1 MHYAARLNSF
11 ISPAS
16 HGVLEALARIG
27 AIEGVTHVDL
37 NYPEHFETV
46 SVPQMRKALEK
57 HGLKMNALNM
67 RFKRPFLRGAY
78 ANPSA
83 EIRREAEALT
93 EKAAQVC
100 RDMGGDL
107 IIIWLAYDG
116 YDYAMQMDYPQ
127 AWNQLV
133 QTLCTLCRDRRLR
146 FAIEYKPYE
155 ERGFSLL
162 DSYGTTSC
170 LIRETGAQ
178 NLGMVLDFC
187 HMLMKKE
194 NPAFAASLL
203 LSQGKLYGV
212 HLNDGEGHC
221 DNGFMV
227 GMCHPWKTLELLYYL
242 KSTHMRA
249 WYISILFPCGR
260 TPRTNWRRIS
270 RCLNSSG
277 RCWTPPPCRPLRRRR
292 PTRTAWPYSGFSETS
307 WPTERGEDD
316 RGEAGSR
323 GRQPEL

>member
-242 KSTHMRA
+242 KKHAYEGVVYFDT
-249 WYISILFPCGR
+249 FPVRESAEDELAANIAMFEHLWALLDASAMQAIAQASANQDGMAVQR
-260 TPRTNWRRIS
+260 IFRDFLANGAWRR
-270 RCLNSSG
+270 
-277 RCWTPPPCRPLRRRR
+277 
-292 PTRTAWPYSGFSETS
+292 
-307 WPTERGEDD
+307 
-316 RGEAGSR
+316 
-323 GRQPEL
+323 

>member
-46 SVPQMRKALEK
+46 SVPQLRKALEK

-242 KSTHMRA
+242 KKHAYEGVVYFDT
-249 WYISILFPCGR
+249 FPVRESAEDELAANIAMFEQLWALLDASAMQAIAQASANQDGMAVQR
-260 TPRTNWRRIS
+260 IFRDFLANGAWRR
-270 RCLNSSG
+270 
-277 RCWTPPPCRPLRRRR
+277 
-292 PTRTAWPYSGFSETS
+292 
-307 WPTERGEDD
+307 
-316 RGEAGSR
+316 
-323 GRQPEL
+323 

>member
-16 HGVLEALARIG
+16 HGVLEALARIS

-242 KSTHMRA
+242 KKHAYEGVVYFDT
-249 WYISILFPCGR
+249 FPVRESAEDELAANIAMFEQLWALLDASAMQAIAQASANQDGMAVQR
-260 TPRTNWRRIS
+260 IFRDFLANGAWRR
-270 RCLNSSG
+270 
-277 RCWTPPPCRPLRRRR
+277 
-292 PTRTAWPYSGFSETS
+292 
-307 WPTERGEDD
+307 
-316 RGEAGSR
+316 
-323 GRQPEL
+323 

>member
-1 MHYAARLNSF
+1 M
-11 ISPAS
+11 
-16 HGVLEALARIG
+16 LEALARIG

-242 KSTHMRA
+242 KKHAYEGVVYFDT
-249 WYISILFPCGR
+249 FPVRENAEDELAANIAMFEQLWALLDASAMQAIAQASANQDGMAVQR
-260 TPRTNWRRIS
+260 IFRDFLANGAWRR
-270 RCLNSSG
+270 
-277 RCWTPPPCRPLRRRR
+277 
-292 PTRTAWPYSGFSETS
+292 
-307 WPTERGEDD
+307 
-316 RGEAGSR
+316 
-323 GRQPEL
+323 

>member
-1 MHYAARLNSF
+1 MNSF

-242 KSTHMRA
+242 KKHAYEGVVYFDT
-249 WYISILFPCGR
+249 FPVRESAEDELAANIAMFEQLWALLDASAMQAIAQASANQDGMAVQR
-260 TPRTNWRRIS
+260 IFRDFLANGAWRR
-270 RCLNSSG
+270 
-277 RCWTPPPCRPLRRRR
+277 
-292 PTRTAWPYSGFSETS
+292 
-307 WPTERGEDD
+307 
-316 RGEAGSR
+316 
-323 GRQPEL
+323 

>member
-1 MHYAARLNSF
+1 
-11 ISPAS
+11 
-16 HGVLEALARIG
+16 
-27 AIEGVTHVDL
+27 
-37 NYPEHFETV
+37 
-46 SVPQMRKALEK
+46 
-57 HGLKMNALNM
+57 MNALNM

-242 KSTHMRA
+242 KKHAYEGVVYFDT
-249 WYISILFPCGR
+249 FPVRESAEDELAANIAMFEQLWALLDASAMQAIAQASANQDGMAVQR
-260 TPRTNWRRIS
+260 IFRDFLANGAWRR
-270 RCLNSSG
+270 
-277 RCWTPPPCRPLRRRR
+277 
-292 PTRTAWPYSGFSETS
+292 
-307 WPTERGEDD
+307 
-316 RGEAGSR
+316 
-323 GRQPEL
+323 

>member
-162 DSYGTTSC
+162 DSYGTASC

-242 KSTHMRA
+242 KKHAYEGVVYFDT
-249 WYISILFPCGR
+249 FPVRESAEDELAANIAMFEQLWALLDASAMQAIAQASANQDGMAVQR
-260 TPRTNWRRIS
+260 IFRDFLANGAWRR
-270 RCLNSSG
+270 
-277 RCWTPPPCRPLRRRR
+277 
-292 PTRTAWPYSGFSETS
+292 
-307 WPTERGEDD
+307 
-316 RGEAGSR
+316 
-323 GRQPEL
+323 

>member
-242 KSTHMRA
+242 KKHAYEGVVYFDT
-249 WYISILFPCGR
+249 FPVRENAEDELAANIAMFEQLWALLDASAMQAIAQASANQDGMAVQR
-260 TPRTNWRRIS
+260 IFRDFLANGAWRR
-270 RCLNSSG
+270 
-277 RCWTPPPCRPLRRRR
+277 
-292 PTRTAWPYSGFSETS
+292 
-307 WPTERGEDD
+307 
-316 RGEAGSR
+316 
-323 GRQPEL
+323 

>member
-242 KSTHMRA
+242 KKHAYEGVVYFDT
-249 WYISILFPCGR
+249 FPVRESAEDELAANIAMFEQLWALLDASAMQAIAQASANQDGMAVQR
-260 TPRTNWRRIS
+260 IFRDFLANGAWRR
-270 RCLNSSG
+270 
-277 RCWTPPPCRPLRRRR
+277 
-292 PTRTAWPYSGFSETS
+292 
-307 WPTERGEDD
+307 
-316 RGEAGSR
+316 
-323 GRQPEL
+323 